1 MREKEQKRDFQ
12 IQFGECKGLARK
24 TKRLAWKSIWPAKG
38 SERPSRGLEG
48 HLRGLEGLTEGFRG
62 PKGHPVGWLESIE
75 YEVDGKNEKKY
86 GLPIPIPPPSHNLF
100 SFSEKKRTFNRRTNR
115 RTDIL

>member
-1 MREKEQKRDFQ
+1 MREQEQKRDLQ

-48 HLRGLEGLTEGFRG
+48 HLKGLEGLTGGLKCHLGFG
-62 PKGHPVGWLESIE
+62 GV
-75 YEVDGKNEKKY
+75 
-86 GLPIPIPPPSHNLF
+86 
-100 SFSEKKRTFNRRTNR
+100 
-115 RTDIL
+115 